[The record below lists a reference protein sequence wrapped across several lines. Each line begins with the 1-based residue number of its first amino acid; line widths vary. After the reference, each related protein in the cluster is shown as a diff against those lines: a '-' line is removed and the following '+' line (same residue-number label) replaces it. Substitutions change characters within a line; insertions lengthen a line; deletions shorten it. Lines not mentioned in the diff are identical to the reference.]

1 MEIIIKEEEMK
12 SMLEEIVFKLFQEK
26 RELFRDIV
34 EEVLEDMALCKAIE
48 EGRRNEFVS
57 QEKIMKILER

>member
-1 MEIIIKEEEMK
+1 MEITIKEEEMK

-26 RELFRDIV
+26 RELFHNIV
-34 EEVLEDMALCKAIE
+34 EEVLEDMALSKAIE

-57 QEKIMKILER
+57 QEHIVEILEK

>member
-48 EGRRNEFVS
+48 DGRKNEFVS
-57 QEKIMKILER
+57 QEKIMETLER